1 MSDYT
6 KLGDLDGQTFTIDE
20 AYGFQFKKWDAEARR
35 MLTSDRW
42 EDGFRKIY
50 TVSSNKGKFDLSA
63 PQMKDLL
70 ESTYSKGTANIV
82 GKSFTVKK
90 VIGQND
96 IPKYYFKLVK
106 EARQEAPAWEAQ
118 RAKVDA
124 KRVEQAGLDVAPTD
138 VPDEVD
144 LSDIPF

>member
-6 KLGDLDGQTFTIDE
+6 KLGDLDGKTFTIDE

-35 MLTSDRW
+35 MLTSYRW
-42 EDGFRKIY
+42 EEGYRKIY
-50 TVSSNKGKFDLSA
+50 TVSSDKGKFDLSA
-63 PQMKDLL
+63 RQMKDLL
-70 ESTYSKGTANIV
+70 EVTYSKGTANIV

-96 IPKYYFKLVK
+96 IPNYYFNLVR
-106 EARQEAPAWEAQ
+106 EARQESPAWEAQ
-118 RAKVDA
+118 RNKVDQ

-138 VPDEVD
+138 VPDKVD